1 MIVIATEPTVSGVSR
16 GVPGGVASMV
26 CDEVLEIVRPF
37 GLRSSHSCKK
47 SAKLASLA
55 AGQPEA
61 TSQASQPG
69 SQSKPSSQIQ
79 QAAASNGQQSHGG
92 MAANLPVAGALALD
106 HQTYFFC
113 YRSVTEGR
121 NREES

>member
-1 MIVIATEPTVSGVSR
+1 
-16 GVPGGVASMV
+16 MV

-37 GLRSSHSCKK
+37 GLRSFHSCKK

-69 SQSKPSSQIQ
+69 SQSKPSNQIQ
-79 QAAASNGQQSHGG
+79 QAAASSGQQSHGG
-92 MAANLPVAGALALD
+92 MAANLQRGEIG
-106 HQTYFFC
+106 
-113 YRSVTEGR
+113 RSPELSEVLIPRLSPGK
-121 NREES
+121 NPGLS